1 MLDLKLP
8 PEKRFFSIGEVADL
22 FQVNP
27 SLIRF
32 WEKEFKQLQPK
43 KTSGGS
49 RKFTV
54 KDVELIKTIYYLVKQ
69 RGYTLEGARKKIEE
83 QKNEVFQITE
93 LSSRLLKIRE
103 ELILL
108 RDNLG

>member
-1 MLDLKLP
+1 MLDLKIP
-8 PEKRFFSIGEVADL
+8 ADKRFFSIGEVADL

-32 WEKEFKQLQPK
+32 WEKEFEELQPK
-43 KTSGGS
+43 KTAGGS
-49 RKFTV
+49 RKFSV
-54 KDVELIKTIYYLVKQ
+54 KDVELLKTIYYLVKE

-93 LSSRLLKIRE
+93 LSGRLLKIRE
-103 ELILL
+103 ELIKL
-108 RDNLG
+108 RDSLA